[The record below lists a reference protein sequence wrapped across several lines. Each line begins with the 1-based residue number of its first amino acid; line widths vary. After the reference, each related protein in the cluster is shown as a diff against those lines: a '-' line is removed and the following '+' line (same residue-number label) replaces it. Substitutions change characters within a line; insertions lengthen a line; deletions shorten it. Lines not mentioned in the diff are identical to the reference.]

1 MGVGWMVGA
10 AVSVWVGVNV
20 LVTVGAIVLVKEG
33 VGVEDAAA
41 GTTAAAL
48 VLVGRGVE
56 VSVLVGPALG
66 EG

>member
-20 LVTVGAIVLVKEG
+20 LVTVGAIVLVKAG

-56 VSVLVGPALG
+56 VSVLVGPVLG
-66 EG
+66 VG